1 MQAEDNNQ
9 TNTKWVAI
17 IGGGPA
23 GLMAADVLA
32 QAGHSVIIYDQMTSL
47 ARKFLMAGRGG
58 LNLTHSEELELF
70 LTRYGQA
77 ASHLRPMIEAFS
89 PQALRDWCE
98 TMGEPTFIGSSG
110 RVFPR
115 SFKASP
121 LLRLWLRKLAAHN
134 VEVRLRH
141 RFISISHSGEVT
153 FATPQGDVTVHPSAV
168 ILAMGGAS
176 WARLGSDGAWAQAL
190 HEKGVALAPFKPA
203 NCGFDVDWSH
213 VLREKFA
220 GTPLKAISLSFGQI
234 QVQGEMMITHYGV
247 EGGAIYALSAPL
259 REAILAEGRADLN
272 LDLRPGLSLADL
284 IRRLKEGRKGESRAN
299 HLRKA
304 AGLSPLAISLLR
316 EKGPLPQDNEALAQL
331 IKSYSLQ
338 LTGVQSLQRA
348 ISTAG
353 GVAFS
358 EMDENLMI
366 SSLPGVFCCG
376 EMLDWEAPTGGYLL
390 QASFAS
396 ANWAAEGAK
405 KWLQNLK

>member
-1 MQAEDNNQ
+1 
-9 TNTKWVAI
+9 
-17 IGGGPA
+17 
-23 GLMAADVLA
+23 
-32 QAGHSVIIYDQMTSL
+32 
-47 ARKFLMAGRGG
+47 
-58 LNLTHSEELELF
+58 
-70 LTRYGQA
+70 
-77 ASHLRPMIEAFS
+77 
-89 PQALRDWCE
+89 
-98 TMGEPTFIGSSG
+98 
-110 RVFPR
+110 
-115 SFKASP
+115 
-121 LLRLWLRKLAAHN
+121 
-134 VEVRLRH
+134 
-141 RFISISHSGEVT
+141 
-153 FATPQGDVTVHPSAV
+153 
-168 ILAMGGAS
+168 
-176 WARLGSDGAWAQAL
+176 
-190 HEKGVALAPFKPA
+190 
-203 NCGFDVDWSH
+203 
-213 VLREKFA
+213 
-220 GTPLKAISLSFGQI
+220 
-234 QVQGEMMITHYGV
+234 V
-247 EGGAIYALSAPL
+247 EGGAIYALSAL
-259 REAILAEGRADLN
+259 VREAILAEGRANLI